1 MARLFTKQRRLD
13 VDVLGSTIRLSFLT
27 DEPDEHYDRLRRAW
41 SGATVSR
48 RRPDST
54 LAVGTNV
61 AKSKD
66 YDAYGADYD
75 ALAATVSTKVTL
87 RGIELARGKHLM
99 LHAAGVALPDG
110 RVVAFVAPSGGGKT
124 TLASH
129 LGKQFGYV
137 SDETVLIDR
146 DLRVFPY
153 RKPLSVIEDPEKKWR
168 KTQVSPDELNLLALP
183 RTPLTLAAI
192 VLFERDANHGD
203 SPELGNVALP
213 EAIEDLSGQ
222 ISYFGD
228 LPDSACMLADV
239 VHKTGGVRTLRYS
252 EADSVASVLD
262 QIIAE
267 QHPDTDWS
275 DVSST
280 VTEHRADDTYTRRD
294 GVVAVNTAGSIVTM
308 SDGTVRVLSGL
319 SPVIWEVIAN
329 GARLEVIER
338 ALVEEFGAPEGM
350 DARDVTQQA
359 VDTLMAEGLISFN
372 STKPVQI
379 ESPW

>member
-1 MARLFTKQRRLD
+1 MAELISGEREIYL
-13 VDVLGSTIRLSFLT
+13 DVLGSAIRISVPS
-27 DEPDEHYDRLRRAW
+27 DEPQGHFDRLVEAW
-41 SGATVSR
+41 AGARTTKNC
-48 RRPDST
+48 PDLTMS
-54 LAVGTNV
+54 VGTNTSNV
-61 AKSKD
+61 VN
-66 YDAYGADYD
+66 YDAYGPDYD
-75 ALAATVSTKVTL
+75 ALAAAVSTKVTL

-137 SDETVLIDR
+137 SDETVLIGR
-146 DLRVFPY
+146 DLRVLPY
-153 RKPLSVIEDPEKKWR
+153 RKPLSVIEDPEKRWR

-192 VLFERDANHGD
+192 VLFERDADHGD

-228 LPDSACMLADV
+228 LPDSACMLADI

-252 EADSVASVLD
+252 EADSVASVLH

-267 QHPDTDWS
+267 QHPDTDWC

-280 VTEHRADDTYTRRD
+280 VSDHCADDTYTRRD
-294 GVVAVNTAGSIVTM
+294 GVVAVNTAGSVVTM

-319 SPVIWEVIAN
+319 SPIIWDVIAD
-329 GARLEVIER
+329 GGTLEEIER
-338 ALVEEFGAPEGM
+338 ALIDAFGEPDGM
-350 DARDVTQQA
+350 DPGEVTRQA
-359 VDTLMAEGLISFN
+359 IDTLINEGLIN
-372 STKPVQI
+372 SG
-379 ESPW
+379 SP

>member
-1 MARLFTKQRRLD
+1 MVDPAARRRGVDLD
-13 VDVLGSTIRLSFLT
+13 ALGTIIRIEFVEGERQENIDRLSEIWSAAIVKADNPETTLT
-27 DEPDEHYDRLRRAW
+27 
-41 SGATVSR
+41 
-48 RRPDST
+48 
-54 LAVGTNV
+54 VGTD
-61 AKSKD
+61 AKYSSQCD
-66 YDAYGADYD
+66 VFNSDFEV
-75 ALAATVSTKVTL
+75 LASAVSTKVTL

-99 LHAAGVALPDG
+99 LHAAGVALSDG
-110 RVVAFVAPSGGGKT
+110 RVIAFVAPSGGGKT

-183 RTPLTLAAI
+183 RTPLRLAAI
-192 VLFERDANHGD
+192 VLFERDADHGD

-319 SPVIWEVIAN
+319 APVIWDVIAD
-329 GARLEVIER
+329 GARLEEIER

-350 DARDVTQQA
+350 DAREVTQQA

-372 STKPVQI
+372 SSTFVQI
-379 ESPW
+379 EPAL